1 MLTQEE
7 GTVSG
12 ELDVAVDEQG
22 TPLVRYRGTETWYTI
37 GNLDGNPPVRWSSAR
52 ELAAAIQ
59 SEAGTRDAA
68 GNTIP
73 FET

>member
-1 MLTQEE
+1 MTREE

-12 ELDVAVDEQG
+12 ELDVAVDDTG
-22 TPLVRYRGTETWYTI
+22 TALVRYRDTETWYTI
-37 GNLDGNPPVRWSSAR
+37 GNLEDNPPVKWSSVAD
-52 ELAAAIQ
+52 LVAAI
-59 SEAGTRDAA
+59 EAGQGARDAA